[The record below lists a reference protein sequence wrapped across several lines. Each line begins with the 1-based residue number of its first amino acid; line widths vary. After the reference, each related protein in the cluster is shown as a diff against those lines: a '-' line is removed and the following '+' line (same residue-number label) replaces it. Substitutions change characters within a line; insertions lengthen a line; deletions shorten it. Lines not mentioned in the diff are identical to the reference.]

1 MNVIILL
8 IAAGGMVASG
18 FLVAFVWAVRSGQF
32 DDTYTP
38 AVRVLLD
45 TRLPGP
51 DPAARA
57 QAANDGLQPSPVLP
71 LNSLGE
77 N

>member
-1 MNVIILL
+1 MVGPEDSAVMNVIILL

-18 FLVAFVWAVRSGQF
+18 FLAAFVWAVRSGQF
-32 DDTYTP
+32 DDTCTP

-45 TRLPGP
+45 SRIPEP
-51 DPAARA
+51 DPIPF
-57 QAANDGLQPSPVLP
+57 NSP
-71 LNSLGE
+71 GE

>member
-18 FLVAFVWAVRSGQF
+18 FLAAFVWAVRSGQF
-32 DDTYTP
+32 DDTCTP

-45 TRLPGP
+45 TRMP
-51 DPAARA
+51 DAAPAAPT
-57 QAANDGLQPSPVLP
+57 QPSTALP

>member
-18 FLVAFVWAVRSGQF
+18 FLAAFVWAVRSGQF
-32 DDTYTP
+32 DDTCTP

-45 TRLPGP
+45 TRMPDA
-51 DPAARA
+51 DPAART
-57 QAANDGLQPSPVLP
+57 QPSTALPV
-71 LNSLGE
+71 NSLGE

>member
-18 FLVAFVWAVRSGQF
+18 FLAAFVWAVRSGQF
-32 DDTYTP
+32 DDTCTP

-45 TRLPGP
+45 TRMP
-51 DPAARA
+51 DAEQAARA
-57 QAANDGLQPSPVLP
+57 QPSTALP